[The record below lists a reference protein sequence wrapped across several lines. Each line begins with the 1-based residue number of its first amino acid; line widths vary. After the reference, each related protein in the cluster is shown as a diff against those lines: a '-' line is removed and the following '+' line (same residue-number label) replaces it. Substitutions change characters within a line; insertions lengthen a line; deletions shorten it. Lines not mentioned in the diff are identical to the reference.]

1 MIADKCGVFG
11 ITGTRNAAVLTYLGL
26 YALQHR
32 GQESCGIAA
41 SDGKKINIRL
51 GMGKVD
57 EVFTSIYKLKELK
70 GRMAIGHNRYS
81 TTGESSSANIQPILI
96 NYKNGPLAL
105 GHNGN
110 LTNYNKLRR
119 KMEQSGSIFASTS
132 DTELILHL
140 VAKSRKQRIEEALA
154 QALKKVTGAYS
165 LVLLSGENLL
175 AARDPA
181 GVRPLALGK
190 LRHSWVIA
198 SETCAFDIIG
208 AKYIRD
214 IEPGEILLL
223 NGDGPKS
230 FKLLPK
236 KKHAFCIFE
245 YIYFSRPDS
254 MIFGSNVDKVRRRLG
269 RQLAREHPVD
279 ADIVIS
285 VPDSSNTAALG
296 YAEEAGIPFEFGLI
310 RNHYVGRTFIEPE
323 QKIRDLDVKI
333 KFNPIRGVLRN
344 KRVVVVDDSIVR
356 GTTSRKLV
364 QMLREAGAREVH
376 LRISAPPIKFPCFY
390 GINMPTKKELIA
402 SSRSVEAIKSYLEVD
417 SLGYLSLEG
426 LLSLSALPKA
436 GFCHACFSGKY
447 MIKLHNEKK

>member
-1 MIADKCGVFG
+1 LDIIV
-11 ITGTRNAAVLTYLGL
+11 
-26 YALQHR
+26 
-32 GQESCGIAA
+32 
-41 SDGKKINIRL
+41 
-51 GMGKVD
+51 
-57 EVFTSIYKLKELK
+57 
-70 GRMAIGHNRYS
+70 
-81 TTGESSSANIQPILI
+81 ILV

-110 LTNYNKLRR
+110 LTNYNKLRQE
-119 KMEQSGSIFASTS
+119 MEQSGSIFASTS

-165 LVLLSGENLL
+165 LILLSGENLL
-175 AARDPA
+175 AARDPV

-190 LRHSWVIA
+190 LRNSWVVA

-208 AKYIRD
+208 ARYIRD
-214 IEPGEILLL
+214 IEPGEIVLLS
-223 NGDGPKS
+223 DDKPKS
-230 FKLLPK
+230 FKILPK

-269 RQLAREHPVD
+269 RQLAREHPVE

-296 YAEEAGIPFEFGLI
+296 YAEEAGIPFEIGLI
-310 RNHYVGRTFIEPE
+310 RNHYIGRTFIEPE

-344 KRVVVVDDSIVR
+344 KRVTIVDDSIVR

-364 QMLREAGAREVH
+364 QMVREAGAREVH
-376 LRISAPPIKFPCFY
+376 MRISAPPIKFPCFY

-402 SSRSVEAIKSYLEVD
+402 SSRSVEAIRNHLAVD
-417 SLGYLSLEG
+417 SLGYLSLDG
-426 LLSLSALPKA
+426 LLSLSVLPRA

-447 MIKLHNEKK
+447 TIKMHDQK